1 MREQGVT
8 TNRIEFAENIVEQK
22 QRRRLLF
29 QREQLR
35 LRDFQG
41 ERDRPLLAFGC
52 KLRRFFSLD
61 QQFDVVPMRTDD
73 GLTQTQLPRMRTGE
87 VPREILGVPRRE
99 SKLEI
104 FFDSADELMRFGSER
119 RESFH
124 QSRPYLAQLRAML
137 DERLIV
143 GRELARTRL
152 RGLQERVPRTQR
164 SLISAQ
170 ARPIK
175 RIDLAAEKIKV
186 APAEFRS
193 SAHELDVHVGERD
206 HAD

>member
-8 TNRIEFAENIVEQK
+8 TNRIEFTENIVDQK
-22 QRRRLLF
+22 QRRGLLF

-41 ERDRPLLAFGC
+41 KRDRPLLAFGC
-52 KLRRFFSLD
+52 KQRRFFSLD

-73 GLTQTQLPRMRTGE
+73 GLTQTQFPRMRTGE

-119 RESFH
+119 REPFG
-124 QSRPYLAQLRAML
+124 QSRPHLAQLRAML

-143 GRELARTRL
+143 GRDLARPRL
-152 RGLQERVPRTQR
+152 RRFQKRVPGPQR

-186 APAEFRS
+186 APAEVRS
-193 SAHELDVHVGERD
+193 AAYELDVRVSERD
-206 HAD
+206 H